1 MEVIPQE
8 TISEQIGNRKK
19 VPLEQPQKKIAPLDS
34 SVSEQV
40 TLIYGLKCEL
50 EARYLCGTM

>member
-8 TISEQIGNRKK
+8 TISEQIGNRNQM
-19 VPLEQPQKKIAPLDS
+19 PLEQPQKQVAPLDS

-40 TLIYGLKCEL
+40 TLLYSLKCKL

>member
-8 TISEQIGNRKK
+8 TISEQIGNRNK
-19 VPLEQPQKKIAPLDS
+19 VPLEQSQKQIAPLDS

-40 TLIYGLKCEL
+40 TLIYGLKCKF